1 MNITEE
7 QQDILNELLNI
18 GIGDAAAI
26 LNDMVNCHVK
36 LATPSINYVT
46 KEVFKK
52 SLVDKLGVDISMVE
66 MKFSGGMNGA
76 ANLLFPLD
84 SGKKLTNILS
94 EDFDEEDYNT
104 LKAGTLTEVGNIIL
118 NSVLASFSN
127 ALHNHLDYSV
137 PEFLDIHMNKYVEKD
152 LFKSGLESNV
162 FLCEVNF
169 EAEDADINGQVVL
182 VFDVQTLNELF
193 VTLEAS

>member
-52 SLVDKLGVDISMVE
+52 SLVDKLGVDISIVE

-104 LKAGTLTEVGNIIL
+104 LQAGTLTEVGNIIL

-137 PEFLDIHMNKYVEKD
+137 PEFLDIHMNKYECV
-152 LFKSGLESNV
+152 S
-162 FLCEVNF
+162 FLPVGKT
-169 EAEDADINGQVVL
+169 IPH
-182 VFDVQTLNELF
+182 
-193 VTLEAS
+193 